1 MNVHRRVAF
10 TPFSEGVSVFAVKTA
25 YVSEEKDHL
34 LQEFSEVVS
43 TDTFGNCY
51 ARRSNDNGA
60 TWSGSTPIFSPKITP
75 HGMLRRSEHV
85 LLHDPARKRVIRFSN
100 QSLYSDLKEYT
111 LTATQQTIIQIEIS
125 EDEGQ
130 SFSPPSQLIVKGG
143 NAREWAPEVCYGKNS
158 SLISFSQPTIDRA
171 GRIILPAGWISVLS
185 PEADMYIHPIE
196 AACFIGEA
204 DESGTLSWVMSERVT
219 IDPALSV
226 RGLCEPTISEL
237 SDGRWL
243 MICRGSNMGHPDMP
257 ARKWFSIST
266 DACFHWS
273 KVEPLGYDTGE
284 LFYSPGS
291 GSRLLRSSFN
301 GKLYWIGNIVPE
313 NPNGGIP
320 RYPLSI
326 AEVDEDM
333 PALRKATLFQID
345 TRRPED
351 SPRVQLSNFHAY
363 EDRVTGDFMILLA
376 RLFEKS
382 ETCMVSPAYE
392 YRVSIL

>member
-10 TPFSEGVSVFAVKTA
+10 PPFSEGVSVFAVKTV

-34 LQEFSEVVS
+34 HQEFSEIVS
-43 TDTFGNCY
+43 CDTFGNCY
-51 ARRSNDNGA
+51 ARRSNDNGT
-60 TWSGSTPIFSPKITP
+60 TWSRPILTFSPEITP
-75 HGMLRRSEHV
+75 HGVLRRSEHV

-125 EDEGQ
+125 EDEGL

-143 NAREWAPEVCYGKNS
+143 NAKEWAPDVCYGENS

-171 GRIILPAGWISVLS
+171 GRIILPAHWISVL
-185 PEADMYIHPIE
+185 PPQADMYIHPME
-196 AACFIGEA
+196 AACFIGET
-204 DESGTLSWVMSERVT
+204 DESGALSWIMSERVA

-237 SDGRWL
+237 SDGRLL
-243 MICRGSNMGHPDMP
+243 MICRGSNMGRPDMP
-257 ARKWFSIST
+257 ARKWLSIST
-266 DACFHWS
+266 DGGLHWS
-273 KVEPLGYDTGE
+273 EVEALGYDSGE

-291 GSRLLRSSFN
+291 GSRLIRSSFN

-313 NPNGGIP
+313 NPDGGIP

-326 AEVDEDM
+326 AEVDEDR

-363 EDRVTGDFMILLA
+363 EDRANGDFVILLA
-376 RLFEKS
+376 RLFEQS
-382 ETCMVSPAYE
+382 ETCMISPAYE
-392 YRVSIL
+392 YRVSI